1 MFSVFSWSEVLHR
14 FAPKKSQMT
23 VDAFLKLDH
32 VNCLSSNEHFGH
44 IPNIQYIALSRANM
58 IAILVT
64 LLWEIGRQA
73 PKPQLKLLKHPQFA
87 QQQGTRCF
95 CFRIK
100 YHQRY
105 RIDAHGKTLWNAWS
119 WLWGYLRWF
128 EYATWATLL
137 EDRVRKNSTRKC
149 HTEILNSSNFNDCLA
164 LKERATLC
172 LHSDG
177 WHQLLEFPL
186 LAARQRLLKRPMRGV
201 LSELCYHRVL
211 QLGMLISRTSTKW
224 RFEILLWAEIHGQ
237 AHK

>member
-1 MFSVFSWSEVLHR
+1 MWI
-14 FAPKKSQMT
+14 
-23 VDAFLKLDH
+23 AFLP
-32 VNCLSSNEHFGH
+32 NEHFR
-44 IPNIQYIALSRANM
+44 QYPQYT
-58 IAILVT
+58 VHC
-64 LLWEIGRQA
+64 
-73 PKPQLKLLKHPQFA
+73 PKPCQCDCYSCYASVGDWAAGTKTAAETAETSAVA

-211 QLGMLISRTSTKW
+211 QLGTLISRTSTKW